1 MDLVIRWVNA
11 FFLVY
16 TICILVRI
24 LMSWITIAPVRR
36 WSQAIVGF
44 LHETTDWYLN
54 LFRRFIPAVGPL
66 DLSPIVAILVLGI
79 VNRFVVQ
86 ILGGFA

>member
-1 MDLVIRWVNA
+1 
-11 FFLVY
+11 
-16 TICILVRI
+16 
-24 LMSWITIAPVRR
+24 MSWITIAPMRR

-44 LHETTDWYLN
+44 LYETTDWYLN